1 MDDKLEN
8 IDNIIGYWINS
19 SNQNYETMNNLLNSK
34 DYSWALFLGHLVI
47 EKLLKAHFVKTQKR
61 HAIFTYDLLR
71 LALESRLEVSKE
83 FEEWFDDISTFNINA
98 RYDNYKQDFYKLY

>member
-34 DYSWALFLGHLVI
+34 DYRMKKV
-47 EKLLKAHFVKTQKR
+47 
-61 HAIFTYDLLR
+61 
-71 LALESRLEVSKE
+71 
-83 FEEWFDDISTFNINA
+83 
-98 RYDNYKQDFYKLY
+98 